1 MPLNF
6 IIKILRASA
15 KFHRSLKEHYKNWRP
30 RQVKNVFKSWICF
43 AILGNFFRIL
53 PLTSSSSTAD
63 TTAVNFKS
71 QSLEVHCLAWD
82 LEPNLW
88 PVTSSTT
95 SPTTEPSPHHQKY
108 EHVTLKPKQW
118 KWKLKWTLNL
128 KSESAQKTKKWKNH
142 HHSTENTTDRKS
154 PKFFSKLTPT
164 VFFKTFPSVFFKT
177 NTCLF
182 QDSFQL
188 F

>member
-30 RQVKNVFKSWICF
+30 RQVKNVFKSWICI

-53 PLTSSSSTAD
+53 PLNKRT
-63 TTAVNFKS
+63 N
-71 QSLEVHCLAWD
+71 
-82 LEPNLW
+82 PW
-88 PVTSSTT
+88 PVTSKTISV
-95 SPTTEPSPHHQKY
+95 TTEPSPQK
-108 EHVTLKPKQW
+108 W

-128 KSESAQKTKKWKNH
+128 KSESARKLKSEKIIIIPLKTPLI
-142 HHSTENTTDRKS
+142 ENS

-164 VFFKTFPSVFFKT
+164 VFFKTFSSVFFKT

-182 QDSFQL
+182 QDFFQL